1 MTSIPKLLAL
11 ALLLSG
17 SAVAGDVS
25 PGDAVVRGRSDAS
38 ITSPPPKDEPF
49 VFVAADGSKHRVLG
63 DEFSV
68 GQIFDPR
75 LAGRLWQLEGLR
87 GADGVLRIHKLFTVK
102 AGKLFRV
109 VYYCVI
115 CNIYQH
121 EPGRCMCCQDGTELQ
136 EIPEE

>member
-1 MTSIPKLLAL
+1 MTSVPKLLAL

-17 SAVAGDVS
+17 SAVRGDVL
-25 PGDAVVRGRSDAS
+25 PPDPVVRGRPDVN
-38 ITSPPPKDEPF
+38 ITSPPKKDEPF

-75 LAGRLWQLEGLR
+75 LAGRLWQLEGSR
-87 GADGVLRIHKLFTVK
+87 GADGVLRIHKLFTIK
-102 AGKLFRV
+102 DGKRFRV

-136 EIPEE
+136 ELPEE